1 MLLRQEDTTIPSLEK
16 DECMYGQPWGQGSN
30 ASTGSRTVPAFFQS
44 PSLAPV
50 RNGSGDKQKNKP
62 LPYRLGMEPEIPKV
76 EDMLLAV
83 YETADE
89 YRAGILLVESVVQI
103 EASEPGTCASH
114 AGGESRTGSW
124 LGRVAELHLETEHQP
139 GQRLQWAEAIEL
151 SSEKLLYAEVL
162 VCKLKSEHVAACRSL
177 VSRLRS
183 IARML
188 EMSRCRGRELY
199 GR

>member
-1 MLLRQEDTTIPSLEK
+1 
-16 DECMYGQPWGQGSN
+16 MYGQPWGQGSN

-76 EDMLLAV
+76 ENMLLAV

-103 EASEPGTCASH
+103 EASEPGTCEPGTCEPGTCASH

-151 SSEKLLYAEVL
+151 SSENLLYAEVL